1 MINANYLVQ
10 RLDGDAVYEQQ
21 VGVRVY
27 EGMLQDANTIV
38 AAGVIYWGAAL
49 TFTLPSSLFFLS
61 GLMDATGDVVGT
73 ATLTQDGQT
82 LTASGLVSAL
92 GAVICTLDVTQDA
105 NTITATAAV
114 SSARTIHLTFRNG
127 FGGEVDPTTF
137 KYAFWDSA
145 LPDILSAPTASG
157 TGTIGSDGTATIE
170 IDQSL
175 LPSGGV
181 GYLVMSDTDG
191 DPDTPWKQHS
201 GPVRVE

>member
-1 MINANYLVQ
+1 MNRNFLAQ
-10 RLDGDAVYEQQ
+10 RYSGDAVFAQQ
-21 VGVRVY
+21 AGAILY
-27 EGMLQDANTIV
+27 DGAAQAANTIT
-38 AAGVIYWGAAL
+38 AAGTVYWDATF
-49 TFTLPSSLFFLS
+49 TFTLPSSLFSLS
-61 GLMDATGDVVGT
+61 GEMALTGDVVGS
-73 ATLTQDGQT
+73 ATLTQDAQT
-82 LTASGLVSAL
+82 LTANGLVSPFGSIFASLNAL
-92 GAVICTLDVTQDA
+92 QDDNTLA
-105 NTITATAAV
+105 MTAAA

-127 FGGEVDPTTF
+127 FGGEVDPATF

-145 LPDILSAPTASG
+145 LPDILTAPTASG